1 MRRVLLFLMAL
12 LTLPAYAASYQLKP
26 FEASY
31 TADWKQ
37 MPLSGTASRSLSKT
51 DAGAWKLDFQ
61 ASMLL
66 ASLKENSTFKVEGDT
81 FLPQTYHWSR
91 EGLGK
96 NKSTDLE
103 FNWAQKQVLGSDRGD
118 QVHVPLNRGQLDKS
132 TYQLAL
138 QHDVALGKKSMS
150 YQVIEGTDSDT
161 YDFRVLGEE
170 KVATQAGQITAIKVE
185 RVRDPTKSN
194 RKTILWFAKDWDYLL
209 VRLYQQE
216 TDGKEYQIM
225 LKDGTVDGKQVKG
238 S

>member
-12 LTLPAYAASYQLKP
+12 LTLPAYAASFQIKP

-37 MPLSGTASRSLSKT
+37 MPLSGTASRSLKQG
-51 DAGAWKLDFQ
+51 DGGNWELDFQ

-66 ASLKENSTFKVEGDT
+66 ASLKESSSFKVEGDT
-81 FLPQTYHWSR
+81 YLPQTYHWAR

-96 NKSTDLE
+96 NKSTDLQ
-103 FNWAQKQVLGSDRGD
+103 FDWAQKQVTGSDRGD
-118 QVHVPLNRGQLDKS
+118 AVRLPLNRGQLDKS
-132 TYQLAL
+132 TYQLVL
-138 QHDVALGKKSMS
+138 QHDVAVGKKSMS
-150 YQVIEGTDSDT
+150 YQVIEGTDTDT

-170 KVATQAGQITAIKVE
+170 KVATQAGQIDAIKVE

-194 RKTILWFAKDWDYLL
+194 RKTVLWFAKDWDYLL

-225 LKDGTVDGKQVKG
+225 LKDGTVNGRQVKG

>member
-12 LTLPAYAASYQLKP
+12 LTLPAYAASFQIKP

-37 MPLSGTASRSLSKT
+37 MPLSGTASRSLKQG
-51 DAGAWKLDFQ
+51 DGGNWELDFQ

-66 ASLKENSTFKVEGDT
+66 ASLKESSSFKVEGDT
-81 FLPQTYHWSR
+81 YLPQAYHWAR

-96 NKSTDLE
+96 NKSTDLQ
-103 FNWAQKQVLGSDRGD
+103 FDWAQKQVTGSDRGD
-118 QVHVPLNRGQLDKS
+118 AVRLPLNRGQLDKS
-132 TYQLAL
+132 TYQLVL
-138 QHDVALGKKSMS
+138 QHDVAVGKKSMS
-150 YQVIEGTDSDT
+150 YQVIEGTDTDT

-170 KVATQAGQITAIKVE
+170 KVATQAGQIDAIKVE

-194 RKTILWFAKDWDYLL
+194 RKTVLWFAKDWDYLL

-225 LKDGTVDGKQVKG
+225 LKDGTVDGRQVKG